1 MPAACGVAADVP
13 KKFGYE
19 VSFWQAVFVVDR
31 SPVDGNGGLSEASVN
46 PRNVVLT
53 PSGPTKSGFWRTT
66 GVLRRVPAVL
76 KRIGAPPSE
85 EYLSSSAGVVPQAG
99 VSK

>member
-19 VSFWQAVFVVDR
+19 ASFWQEAFVVGS
-31 SPVDGNGGLSEASVN
+31 SPVDGYGGLSEASVN

-53 PSGPTKSGFWRTT
+53 PSGPTKSGFWRTS
-66 GVLRRVPAVL
+66 GVARRVPAVVN
-76 KRIGAPPSE
+76 RIGAPPCE
-85 EYLSSSAGVVPQAG
+85 E
-99 VSK
+99 

>member
-1 MPAACGVAADVP
+1 MPAACGVAAEVP

-19 VSFWQAVFVVDR
+19 ASFWQ
-31 SPVDGNGGLSEASVN
+31 DGFEVLIDMPAEASVY
-46 PRNVVLT
+46 PRNVVLI
-53 PSGPTKSGFWRTT
+53 PSGPTKSGFWRTI
-66 GVLRRVPAVL
+66 GVARRVPVVS

-85 EYLSSSAGVVPQAG
+85 EKLSSCAGVAPQAG